1 MTAASLAAT
10 YGKQGR
16 WEEDAAL
23 LAPAVQLSLKV
34 LGQQHPDTQSRI
46 RDLIFVYGKLG
57 KEKDAHETRDL
68 LLS

>member
-1 MTAASLAAT
+1 LAAANLAAT

-16 WEEDAAL
+16 WEENAAL

-34 LGQQHPDTQSRI
+34 LGQQHPHTQE
-46 RDLIFVYGKLG
+46 DLRSLVVVYEKLG
-57 KEKDAHETRDL
+57 KEKEAQEAREL